1 MATLAEIRAKLQ
13 EQETSGGRGSQSGG
27 DNAIFPFWNIPENS
41 TSVLRFLP
49 DGDASNTY
57 FWRERQMIRLG
68 FAGVK
73 GDSNSRAVTVT
84 VPCNEMW
91 GPTGSCPVLAE
102 VRPWFKDPALEDM
115 GRKYWKKRSYVFQG
129 FVAESTLAEDTT
141 PDNPIRRFVIN
152 PSIFNIIKGALM
164 DSDFTELPTDT
175 EQGTDF
181 RLTKTTKGQYADYST
196 SSWSRKERSLDSNE
210 RSAIDT
216 NGLFNLNDYLPKQ
229 PSDDELRVI
238 GEMFEAS
245 VNGELYDP
253 ERWGNFYRPGGVQID
268 TANSAPNNSASKPP
282 SASVPQAPQ
291 AAAPTLQTPPQPAA
305 VAPVPN
311 GQPAP
316 VPVTPPEMQE
326 SVAAA
331 VAATA
336 PEGDGAKPSAQDI
349 LAAIRNRSN

>member
-13 EQETSGGRGSQSGG
+13 EQENRGGGGSSSGGG

-57 FWRERQMIRLG
+57 FWRERQMIRLE

-73 GDSNSRAVTVT
+73 GDPNSRRVTVN

-91 GPTGSCPVLAE
+91 GPVGSCPVLAE
-102 VRPWFKDPALEDM
+102 VRNWFKDPSLEDM

-129 FVAESTLAEDTT
+129 FVAESSLQEDTT
-141 PDNPIRRFVIN
+141 PENPIRRFIIN

-164 DSDFTELPTDT
+164 DSDFVELPTDI

-196 SSWSRKERSLDSNE
+196 SSWARRERSLDANE
-210 RSAIDT
+210 RAAIDQY
-216 NGLFNLNDYLPKQ
+216 GLFNLNDYLPKQ
-229 PSDDELRVI
+229 PTEAELTAI
-238 GEMFEAS
+238 GQMFEAS
-245 VNGELYDP
+245 VEGQLYDP
-253 ERWGNFYRPGGVQID
+253 ELFGNFYRPAGVQID
-268 TANSAPNNSASKPP
+268 TANSAPNNSAAKP
-282 SASVPQAPQ
+282 AAQSVPQ
-291 AAAPTLQTPPQPAA
+291 PTPA
-305 VAPVPN
+305 
-311 GQPAP
+311 PAP
-316 VPVTPPEMQE
+316 VAETAPEPAPAPVTPPAQQE
-326 SVAAA
+326 QVAET

-336 PEGDGAKPSAQDI
+336 PEGDKPSAQDI
-349 LAAIRNRSN
+349 LAAIRNRNNG

>member
-13 EQETSGGRGSQSGG
+13 EQENRGPSGSSSSGG

-49 DGDASNTY
+49 DGDSSNTY
-57 FWRERQMIRLG
+57 FWRERQMIRLE
-68 FAGVK
+68 FAGIK
-73 GDSNSRAVTVT
+73 GQADSRKVTVN

-129 FVAESTLAEDTT
+129 YVVESSLQEDTT
-141 PDNPIRRFVIN
+141 PDNPIRRFIIN

-164 DSDFTELPTDT
+164 DSDFVELPTDI

-196 SSWSRKERSLDSNE
+196 SSWARRERSLDSNE
-210 RSAIDT
+210 RAAIDT
-216 NGLFNLNDYLPKQ
+216 HGLFNLNDYLPKQ
-229 PSDDELRVI
+229 PSEEELGVI
-238 GEMFEAS
+238 GKMFEAS
-245 VNGELYDP
+245 VDGQMYDP
-253 ERWGNFYRPGGVQID
+253 ELWGNYYRPAGVQID
-268 TANSAPNNSASKPP
+268 TSNSAPKAEATPAP
-282 SASVPQAPQ
+282 APAPQ
-291 AAAPTLQTPPQPAA
+291 PTPQPATP
-305 VAPVPN
+305 VAET
-311 GQPAP
+311 PAP
-316 VPVTPPEMQE
+316 APVTPPEKQE
-326 SVAAA
+326 QVAEA

-336 PEGDGAKPSAQDI
+336 PAEGGAKPSAQDI

>member
-13 EQETSGGRGSQSGG
+13 EQETSGGRGSQTGG

-73 GDSNSRAVTVT
+73 GDSNSRAVTVN

-129 FVAESTLAEDTT
+129 FVAESTLQEDTT

-210 RSAIDT
+210 RAAIET
-216 NGLFNLNDYLPKQ
+216 HGLYNLNDYLPKQ
-229 PSDDELRVI
+229 PNEEELRVI

-253 ERWGNFYRPGGVQID
+253 ARWGNFYRPAGVQID
-268 TANSAPNNSASKPP
+268 TSNSAPKGGAIVTN
-282 SASVPQAPQ
+282 V
-291 AAAPTLQTPPQPAA
+291 APTPQPT
-305 VAPVPN
+305 PTP
-311 GQPAP
+311 QPAP
-316 VPVTPPEMQE
+316 VAVAAPAPVTPPEMQE
-326 SVAAA
+326 QVAAS

-336 PEGDGAKPSAQDI
+336 PAVEGAKPNAQDI

>member
-13 EQETSGGRGSQSGG
+13 EQENRGGGSSNTGG

-57 FWRERQMIRLG
+57 FWRERQMIRLE
-68 FAGVK
+68 FAGIK
-73 GDSNSRAVTVT
+73 GQADSRKVTVN

-102 VRPWFKDPALEDM
+102 VRGWFKDPNMEDM

-129 FVAESTLAEDTT
+129 FVVESSLQEEST
-141 PDNPIRRFVIN
+141 PDNPIRRFIIN

-164 DSDFTELPTDT
+164 DSDFVELPTDM

-196 SSWSRKERSLDSNE
+196 SSWARRERSLDSNE
-210 RSAIDT
+210 RSAIDAH
-216 NGLFNLNDYLPKQ
+216 GLFNLNDYLPKQ
-229 PSDDELRVI
+229 PGEDELRII

-245 VNGELYDP
+245 VDGQLYDP
-253 ERWGNFYRPGGVQID
+253 EKFGNYYRPAGVQID
-268 TANSAPNNSASKPP
+268 TSNSAPKSA
-282 SASVPQAPQ
+282 
-291 AAAPTLQTPPQPAA
+291 QPAK
-305 VAPVPN
+305 
-311 GQPAP
+311 PAP
-316 VPVTPPEMQE
+316 VAQATPAPVTPPEKQE
-326 SVAAA
+326 A
-331 VAATA
+331 VAQAVEATA
-336 PEGDGAKPSAQDI
+336 PATTEAEKPSAQDI
-349 LAAIRNRSN
+349 LAAIRNRNSG

>member
-13 EQETSGGRGSQSGG
+13 ASEGGNRSSSGGGG

-57 FWRERQMIRLG
+57 FWRERQMIRLE

-73 GDSNSRAVTVT
+73 GDPNSRRVTVN

-91 GPTGSCPVLAE
+91 GPVGSCPVLSE
-102 VRPWFKDPALEDM
+102 VRNWFKDPALEDM

-129 FVAESTLAEDTT
+129 FVAENSLQEDTT
-141 PDNPIRRFVIN
+141 PDNPIRRFIIN

-164 DSDFTELPTDT
+164 DSDFTELPTDI

-196 SSWSRKERSLDSNE
+196 SSWSRRERSLDSNE
-210 RSAIDT
+210 RAAIDT
-216 NGLFNLNDYLPKQ
+216 HGLFNLNDFLPKQ
-229 PSDDELRVI
+229 PTEAELTMI
-238 GEMFEAS
+238 GQMFEAS
-245 VNGELYDP
+245 VDGQMYDP
-253 ERWGNFYRPGGVQID
+253 ELYGNFYRPAGVQID
-268 TANSAPNNSASKPP
+268 TSNSAPNNSAAKP
-282 SASVPQAPQ
+282 AAQSVPQPTPAP
-291 AAAPTLQTPPQPAA
+291 ATTAAPVVEAAPT
-305 VAPVPN
+305 
-311 GQPAP
+311 
-316 VPVTPPEMQE
+316 PVTPPAQQE
-326 SVAAA
+326 AVAAA

-336 PEGDGAKPSAQDI
+336 PAGNDSGEKPSAQDI
-349 LAAIRNRSN
+349 LAAIRNRGA

>member
-13 EQETSGGRGSQSGG
+13 ASEGGNRSSSGGGG

-57 FWRERQMIRLG
+57 FWRERQMIRLE

-73 GDSNSRAVTVT
+73 GDSNSRRVTVN

-91 GPTGSCPVLAE
+91 GPVGSCPVLSE
-102 VRPWFKDPALEDM
+102 VRAWFKDPALEDM

-129 FVAESTLAEDTT
+129 FVAENSLQEDTT
-141 PDNPIRRFVIN
+141 PDNPIRRFIIN

-164 DSDFTELPTDT
+164 DSDFTELPTDI

-196 SSWSRKERSLDSNE
+196 SSWSRRERSLDSNE
-210 RSAIDT
+210 RAAIDT
-216 NGLFNLNDYLPKQ
+216 HGLFNLNDFLPKQ
-229 PSDDELRVI
+229 PTEAELTMI
-238 GEMFEAS
+238 GQMFEAS
-245 VNGELYDP
+245 VDGQMYDP
-253 ERWGNFYRPGGVQID
+253 ELYGNFYRPAGVQID
-268 TANSAPNNSASKPP
+268 TSNSAPNNSAAKP
-282 SASVPQAPQ
+282 AAQSVPQPTTAP
-291 AAAPTLQTPPQPAA
+291 ATTAAPVVEAAPT
-305 VAPVPN
+305 
-311 GQPAP
+311 
-316 VPVTPPEMQE
+316 PVTPPAQQE
-326 SVAAA
+326 AVAAA

-336 PEGDGAKPSAQDI
+336 PEAGGDSGEKPSAQDI
-349 LAAIRNRSN
+349 LAAIRNRGA

>member
-13 EQETSGGRGSQSGG
+13 EQENRGGGSSSATGG

-57 FWRERQMIRLG
+57 FWRERQMIRLE

-73 GDSNSRAVTVT
+73 GQPDSRKVTVN

-91 GPTGSCPVLAE
+91 GPVGSCPVLAE
-102 VRPWFKDPALEDM
+102 VRNWFKDPALEDM

-129 FVAESTLAEDTT
+129 FVAESSLQEDST
-141 PDNPIRRFVIN
+141 PENPIRRFIIN

-164 DSDFTELPTDT
+164 DSDFTELPTDI

-196 SSWSRKERSLDSNE
+196 SSWSRRERSLDANE
-210 RSAIDT
+210 RAAIEQY
-216 NGLFNLNDYLPKQ
+216 GLFNLNDYLPKQ
-229 PSDDELRVI
+229 PSEAELSVI
-238 GEMFEAS
+238 GQMFEAS
-245 VNGELYDP
+245 VDGQMYDP
-253 ERWGNFYRPGGVQID
+253 ELWGNFYRPSGVQID
-268 TANSAPNNSASKPP
+268 TSNSAPNTGSAPA
-282 SASVPQAPQ
+282 ASPAPQPQAT
-291 AAAPTLQTPPQPAA
+291 PT
-305 VAPVPN
+305 
-311 GQPAP
+311 PAP
-316 VPVTPPEMQE
+316 VAEAAPEPAPAPVTPPAQQE
-326 SVAAA
+326 QVAET

-336 PEGDGAKPSAQDI
+336 PANGEKPSAQDI
-349 LAAIRNRSN
+349 LAAIRNRNNG

>member
-13 EQETSGGRGSQSGG
+13 ASEGGNRSSSGGGG

-57 FWRERQMIRLG
+57 FWRERQMIRLE

-73 GDSNSRAVTVT
+73 GDPNSRRVTVN

-91 GPTGSCPVLAE
+91 GPVGSCPVLSE
-102 VRPWFKDPALEDM
+102 VRNWFKDPALEDM

-129 FVAESTLAEDTT
+129 FVAENSLQEDTT
-141 PDNPIRRFVIN
+141 PDNPIRRFIIN

-164 DSDFTELPTDT
+164 DSDFTELPTDI

-196 SSWSRKERSLDSNE
+196 SSWSRRERSLDSNE
-210 RSAIDT
+210 RAAIDT
-216 NGLFNLNDYLPKQ
+216 HGLFNLNDFLPKQ
-229 PSDDELRVI
+229 PTEAELTAI
-238 GEMFEAS
+238 GQMFEAS
-245 VNGELYDP
+245 VDGQMYDP
-253 ERWGNFYRPGGVQID
+253 ELYGNFYRPAGVQID
-268 TANSAPNNSASKPP
+268 TSNSAPNNSAAKP
-282 SASVPQAPQ
+282 AAQSVPQPTPAP
-291 AAAPTLQTPPQPAA
+291 ATTAAPVVEAAPT
-305 VAPVPN
+305 
-311 GQPAP
+311 
-316 VPVTPPEMQE
+316 PVTPPAQQE
-326 SVAAA
+326 AVAAA

-336 PEGDGAKPSAQDI
+336 PAGDDSGEKPSAQDI
-349 LAAIRNRSN
+349 LAAIRNRGA

>member
-13 EQETSGGRGSQSGG
+13 ASEGGNRSSSGGGG

-57 FWRERQMIRLG
+57 FWRERQMIRLE

-73 GDSNSRAVTVT
+73 GDPNSRRVTVN

-91 GPTGSCPVLAE
+91 GPVGSCPVLSE
-102 VRPWFKDPALEDM
+102 VRNWFKDPALEDM

-129 FVAESTLAEDTT
+129 FVAENSLQEDTT
-141 PDNPIRRFVIN
+141 PDNPIRRFIIN

-164 DSDFTELPTDT
+164 DSDFTELPTDI

-196 SSWSRKERSLDSNE
+196 SSWSRRERSLDSNE
-210 RSAIDT
+210 RAAIDT
-216 NGLFNLNDYLPKQ
+216 HGLFNLNDFLPKQ
-229 PSDDELRVI
+229 PTEAELTMI
-238 GEMFEAS
+238 GQMFEAS
-245 VNGELYDP
+245 VDGQMYDP
-253 ERWGNFYRPGGVQID
+253 ELYGNFYRPAGVQID
-268 TANSAPNNSASKPP
+268 TSNSAPNNSAAKP
-282 SASVPQAPQ
+282 AAQSVPQPTPAP
-291 AAAPTLQTPPQPAA
+291 ATTAAPVVEAAPT
-305 VAPVPN
+305 
-311 GQPAP
+311 
-316 VPVTPPEMQE
+316 PVTPPAQQE
-326 SVAAA
+326 AVAAA

-336 PEGDGAKPSAQDI
+336 PAGDVGGEKPSAQDI
-349 LAAIRNRSN
+349 LAAIRNRGA

>member
-13 EQETSGGRGSQSGG
+13 EQENRGGGSSNTGG

-57 FWRERQMIRLG
+57 FWRERQMIRLE

-73 GDSNSRAVTVT
+73 GQPDSRKVTVN

-102 VRPWFKDPALEDM
+102 VRGWFKDPNMEDM

-129 FVAESTLAEDTT
+129 FVVESSLQEDTT
-141 PDNPIRRFVIN
+141 PDNPIRRFIIN

-164 DSDFTELPTDT
+164 DSDFVELPTDI

-196 SSWSRKERSLDSNE
+196 SSWARRERSLDSNE
-210 RSAIDT
+210 RSAIDSH
-216 NGLFNLNDYLPKQ
+216 GLFNLNDYLPKQ
-229 PSDDELRVI
+229 PSEEELRII

-245 VNGELYDP
+245 VDGEMYDP
-253 ERWGNFYRPGGVQID
+253 DKFSNYYRPAGVQLPQSS
-268 TANSAPNNSASKPP
+268 ASPSAP
-282 SASVPQAPQ
+282 
-291 AAAPTLQTPPQPAA
+291 APTPK
-305 VAPVPN
+305 
-311 GQPAP
+311 PAP
-316 VPVTPPEMQE
+316 VAETPAPAPATPPEKQE
-326 SVAAA
+326 QVAKT

-336 PEGDGAKPSAQDI
+336 PASAEGEKPSAQDI
-349 LAAIRNRSN
+349 LAAIRNRNNG

>member
-13 EQETSGGRGSQSGG
+13 ASEGGNRSSSGGGG

-57 FWRERQMIRLG
+57 FWRERQMIRLE

-73 GDSNSRAVTVT
+73 GDPNSRRVTVN

-91 GPTGSCPVLAE
+91 GPVGSCPVLSE
-102 VRPWFKDPALEDM
+102 VRNWFKDPALEDM

-129 FVAESTLAEDTT
+129 FVAENSLQEDTT
-141 PDNPIRRFVIN
+141 PDNPIRRFIIN

-164 DSDFTELPTDT
+164 DSDFTELPTDI

-196 SSWSRKERSLDSNE
+196 SSWSRRERSLDSNE
-210 RSAIDT
+210 RAAIDT
-216 NGLFNLNDYLPKQ
+216 HGLFNLNDFLPKQ
-229 PSDDELRVI
+229 PTEAELTAI
-238 GEMFEAS
+238 GQMFEAS
-245 VNGELYDP
+245 VDGQMYDP
-253 ERWGNFYRPGGVQID
+253 ELFGNFYRPAGVQID
-268 TANSAPNNSASKPP
+268 TSNSAPNNSAAKP
-282 SASVPQAPQ
+282 AAQSVPQPTPAP
-291 AAAPTLQTPPQPAA
+291 ATTAAPVVEAAPT
-305 VAPVPN
+305 
-311 GQPAP
+311 
-316 VPVTPPEMQE
+316 PVTPPAQQE
-326 SVAAA
+326 AVAAA

-336 PEGDGAKPSAQDI
+336 PAGNDSGEKPSAQDI
-349 LAAIRNRSN
+349 LAAIRNRGA

>member
-13 EQETSGGRGSQSGG
+13 ASEGGNRSSSGGGG

-57 FWRERQMIRLG
+57 FWRERQMIRLE

-73 GDSNSRAVTVT
+73 GDPNSRRVTVN

-91 GPTGSCPVLAE
+91 GPVGSCPVLSE
-102 VRPWFKDPALEDM
+102 VRNWFKDPALEDM

-129 FVAESTLAEDTT
+129 FVAENSLQEDTT
-141 PDNPIRRFVIN
+141 PDNPIRRFIIN

-164 DSDFTELPTDT
+164 DSDFTELPTDI

-196 SSWSRKERSLDSNE
+196 SSWSRRERSLDSNE
-210 RSAIDT
+210 RAAIDAH
-216 NGLFNLNDYLPKQ
+216 GLFNLNDFLPKQ
-229 PSDDELRVI
+229 PTEAELTMI
-238 GEMFEAS
+238 GQMFEAS
-245 VNGELYDP
+245 VDGQMYDP
-253 ERWGNFYRPGGVQID
+253 ELYGNFYRPAGVQID
-268 TANSAPNNSASKPP
+268 TSNSAPNNSAAKP
-282 SASVPQAPQ
+282 AAQSVPQPTP
-291 AAAPTLQTPPQPAA
+291 APTTTE
-305 VAPVPN
+305 APVVEASPT
-311 GQPAP
+311 
-316 VPVTPPEMQE
+316 PVTPPAQQE
-326 SVAAA
+326 AVAAA

-336 PEGDGAKPSAQDI
+336 PAGGDSGEKPSAQDI
-349 LAAIRNRSN
+349 LAAIRNRGA

>member
-13 EQETSGGRGSQSGG
+13 ASEGGNRSSSGGG

-57 FWRERQMIRLG
+57 FWRERQMIRLE

-73 GDSNSRAVTVT
+73 GDSNSRRVTVN

-91 GPTGSCPVLAE
+91 GPVGSCPVLSE
-102 VRPWFKDPALEDM
+102 VRNWFKDPALEDM

-129 FVAESTLAEDTT
+129 FVAENSLQEDTT
-141 PDNPIRRFVIN
+141 PDNPIRRFIIN

-164 DSDFTELPTDT
+164 DSDFTELPTDI

-196 SSWSRKERSLDSNE
+196 SSWSRRERSLDSNE
-210 RSAIDT
+210 RAAIDT
-216 NGLFNLNDYLPKQ
+216 HGLFTLNDFLPKQ
-229 PSDDELRVI
+229 PSESELTMI
-238 GEMFEAS
+238 GKMFEAS
-245 VNGELYDP
+245 VDGQLYDP
-253 ERWGNFYRPGGVQID
+253 ELYGNFYRPAGVQID
-268 TANSAPNNSASKPP
+268 TANSAPNNSAAKP
-282 SASVPQAPQ
+282 AAQSVPQPTPAP
-291 AAAPTLQTPPQPAA
+291 ATTAAPVVEAAPT
-305 VAPVPN
+305 
-311 GQPAP
+311 
-316 VPVTPPEMQE
+316 PVTPPAQQE
-326 SVAAA
+326 AVAAA

-336 PEGDGAKPSAQDI
+336 PAGDVGGEKPSAQDI
-349 LAAIRNRSN
+349 LAAIRNRGA

>member
-13 EQETSGGRGSQSGG
+13 ASEGGNRSSSGGGG

-57 FWRERQMIRLG
+57 FWRERQMIRLE

-73 GDSNSRAVTVT
+73 GDPNSRRVTVN

-91 GPTGSCPVLAE
+91 GPVGSCPVLSE
-102 VRPWFKDPALEDM
+102 VRNWFKDPALEDM

-129 FVAESTLAEDTT
+129 FVAENSLQEDTT
-141 PDNPIRRFVIN
+141 PDNPIRRFIIN

-164 DSDFTELPTDT
+164 DSDFTELPTDI

-196 SSWSRKERSLDSNE
+196 SSWSRRERSLDSNE
-210 RSAIDT
+210 RAAIDT
-216 NGLFNLNDYLPKQ
+216 HGLFNLNDFLPKQ
-229 PSDDELRVI
+229 PTEAELTAI
-238 GEMFEAS
+238 GQMFEAS
-245 VNGELYDP
+245 VDGQMYDP
-253 ERWGNFYRPGGVQID
+253 ELYGNFYRPAGVQID
-268 TANSAPNNSASKPP
+268 TSNSAPNNSAAKP
-282 SASVPQAPQ
+282 AAQSVPQPTPAP
-291 AAAPTLQTPPQPAA
+291 ATTAAPVVEAAPT
-305 VAPVPN
+305 
-311 GQPAP
+311 
-316 VPVTPPEMQE
+316 PVTPPAQQE
-326 SVAAA
+326 AVAAA

-336 PEGDGAKPSAQDI
+336 PAGNDSGEKPSAQDI
-349 LAAIRNRSN
+349 LAAIRNRGA

>member
-13 EQETSGGRGSQSGG
+13 ASEGGNRSGSGGGG

-57 FWRERQMIRLG
+57 FWRERQMIRLE

-73 GDSNSRAVTVT
+73 GDANSRRVTVN

-91 GPTGSCPVLAE
+91 GPVGSCPVLSE
-102 VRPWFKDPALEDM
+102 VRAWFKDPALEDM

-129 FVAESTLAEDTT
+129 FVAENSLQEDTT
-141 PDNPIRRFVIN
+141 PDNPIRRFIIN

-164 DSDFTELPTDT
+164 DSDFTELPTDI

-196 SSWSRKERSLDSNE
+196 SSWSRRERSLDSNE
-210 RSAIDT
+210 RAAIDT
-216 NGLFNLNDYLPKQ
+216 HGLFNLNDFLPKQ
-229 PSDDELRVI
+229 PTEAELTMI
-238 GEMFEAS
+238 GQMFEAS
-245 VNGELYDP
+245 VDGQMYDP
-253 ERWGNFYRPGGVQID
+253 ELYGNFYRPAGVQID
-268 TANSAPNNSASKPP
+268 TSNSAPNNSAAKP
-282 SASVPQAPQ
+282 AAQSVPQPTTAP
-291 AAAPTLQTPPQPAA
+291 ATTAAPVVEAAPT
-305 VAPVPN
+305 
-311 GQPAP
+311 
-316 VPVTPPEMQE
+316 PVTPPAQQE
-326 SVAAA
+326 AVAAA

-336 PEGDGAKPSAQDI
+336 PEAGGDSGEKPSAQDI
-349 LAAIRNRSN
+349 LAAIRNRGA

>member
-13 EQETSGGRGSQSGG
+13 EQENRGGGGSSNTGG

-49 DGDASNTY
+49 DGDSSNTY
-57 FWRERQMIRLG
+57 FWRERQMIRLE

-73 GDSNSRAVTVT
+73 GDPNSRKVTVN

-91 GPTGSCPVLAE
+91 GPVGSCPVLAE

-129 FVAESTLAEDTT
+129 FVAESSLQEDTT
-141 PDNPIRRFVIN
+141 PENPIRRFIIN

-164 DSDFTELPTDT
+164 DSDFVELPTDI

-196 SSWSRKERSLDSNE
+196 SSWARRERSLDSNE
-210 RSAIDT
+210 RAAIDQH
-216 NGLFNLNDYLPKQ
+216 GLFNLNDYLPKQ
-229 PSDDELRVI
+229 PNEAELAVI
-238 GEMFEAS
+238 GKMFEAS
-245 VNGELYDP
+245 VDGQMYDP
-253 ERWGNFYRPGGVQID
+253 EQFGNFYRPAGVQID
-268 TANSAPNNSASKPP
+268 TANSAPNKSAPASPAPKPE
-282 SASVPQAPQ
+282 AK
-291 AAAPTLQTPPQPAA
+291 PT
-305 VAPVPN
+305 
-311 GQPAP
+311 PAP
-316 VPVTPPEMQE
+316 VAEATPVTPPEAQE
-326 SVAAA
+326 KVAEA

-336 PEGDGAKPSAQDI
+336 PAEGDKPSAQDI
-349 LAAIRNRSN
+349 LAAIRNRNNG